1 MTCSMGF
8 PMYILFKKSES
19 FYIIISKRIYL
30 GEIMSEEKITYD
42 DVRQYEK
49 FFTLTPSF
57 LLERWAKK
65 NTNLVSK
72 FESKIES
79 FLNRMDDNKRN
90 KLHAVLNSDID
101 ELQLIMKEAHERT
114 NKKQYKILANPK
126 YKQFIEENLKEI
138 EKMV

>member
-1 MTCSMGF
+1 
-8 PMYILFKKSES
+8 
-19 FYIIISKRIYL
+19 
-30 GEIMSEEKITYD
+30 MSEEKITYD
-42 DVRQYEK
+42 DVKQYEK
-49 FFTLTPSF
+49 LFTLTPSF

-72 FESKIES
+72 FESRVES
-79 FLNRMDDNKRN
+79 FLNHMDDNKRK
-90 KLHAVLNSDID
+90 KLHTVLNSDID

-126 YKQFIEENLKEI
+126 YKQFIVENLKEI